1 MTSPV
6 SVTSEGTALSAA
18 NIAPDAMQNN
28 VPSASAATNLLMES
42 FLLFNFLTAY
52 PSTPHRARPVT
63 RGTPPPGEAGP
74 PDPVRFCGGRT
85 LCYVAPANGAGR
97 SA

>member
-6 SVTSEGTALSAA
+6 SVTSEGAALSAA
-18 NIAPDAMQNN
+18 SIAPVAMQNDAL
-28 VPSASAATNLLMES
+28 SASAATNLLMER
-42 FLLFNFLTAY
+42 FLLFNIQPTY
-52 PSTPHRARPVT
+52 PSTPHRAGRVT
-63 RGTPPPGEAGP
+63 RGTPPPGAARP